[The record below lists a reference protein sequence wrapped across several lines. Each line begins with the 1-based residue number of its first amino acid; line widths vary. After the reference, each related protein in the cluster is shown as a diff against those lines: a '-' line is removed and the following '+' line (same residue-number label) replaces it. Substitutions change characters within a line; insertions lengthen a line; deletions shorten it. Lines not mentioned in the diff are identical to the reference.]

1 MEKKT
6 GLLPRWQLYA
16 LIPALAFGLALV
28 GAAALAM
35 VSARSGVGFK
45 QACMAVPRGEPW
57 QEASEGLVKSG
68 GKVTGWGGPTD
79 GPVLQRDWG
88 REAFPLRK
96 QRCNLVLDEN
106 GLVMESEYE
115 WWFKYGP
122 GAYHT
127 ARIKQALGLQAP

>member
-1 MEKKT
+1 MLVKKWR
-6 GLLPRWQLYA
+6 LFS
-16 LIPALAFGLALV
+16 LIPALAFGLALA
-28 GAAALAM
+28 GAAALALA
-35 VSARSGVGFK
+35 SAKSGAGFK
-45 QACMAVPRGEPW
+45 QACMAVPLGEPW

-68 GKVTGWGGPTD
+68 GRVTGWGGPTD

-88 REAFPLRK
+88 REAFPLRR
-96 QRCNLVLDEN
+96 QRCNLVLDDS
-106 GLVMESEYE
+106 GLVMESGYE